1 MRYIT
6 QGSES
11 QERYELLISLTRIS
25 SEDIKAALKDY
36 LVTGLADATAAAIN
50 GVQLS
55 NFTRAL
61 KTVNDIAAT
70 VEQIK
75 ELDWA
80 RLNQLSDKFKE
91 SKWQEA

>member
-1 MRYIT
+1 MKYIT
-6 QGSES
+6 QGGES
-11 QERYELLISLTRIS
+11 KERYELLISLTRIS
-25 SEDIKAALKDY
+25 SEDVKAALKDY
-36 LVTGLADATAAAIN
+36 LVIGLADATAAAIN

-61 KTVNDIAAT
+61 NTLNTVAST

-80 RLNQLSDKFKE
+80 RLKSVK
-91 SKWQEA
+91 

>member
-36 LVTGLADATAAAIN
+36 LVTGLADATAAAVN
-50 GVQLS
+50 GVPLS

-61 KTVNDIAAT
+61 KTLNDTAAT
-70 VEQIK
+70 VEKIK

-80 RLNQLSDKFKE
+80 RFK
-91 SKWQEA
+91 SVN

>member
-36 LVTGLADATAAAIN
+36 LVTGLADTTAAAIN

-75 ELDWA
+75 QLDWA
-80 RLNQLSDKFKE
+80 RLKSVK
-91 SKWQEA
+91 

>member
-11 QERYELLISLTRIS
+11 SERYELLISLTRIS

-36 LVTGLADATAAAIN
+36 LVTGLADTTASAIN

-80 RLNQLSDKFKE
+80 RLNQLSDKF
-91 SKWQEA
+91 

>member
-36 LVTGLADATAAAIN
+36 LVTGLADATAAAVN
-50 GVQLS
+50 GIPLS

-61 KTVNDIAAT
+61 KTLNDTAST
-70 VEQIK
+70 VEKIK

-80 RLNQLSDKFKE
+80 RFK
-91 SKWQEA
+91 SVN

>member
-11 QERYELLISLTRIS
+11 PDRYELLISLTRIS

-80 RLNQLSDKFKE
+80 RVKSVK
-91 SKWQEA
+91 

>member
-11 QERYELLISLTRIS
+11 QERFELLISLTRIS

-61 KTVNDIAAT
+61 KTLNETAAT

-80 RLNQLSDKFKE
+80 RFK
-91 SKWQEA
+91 SVN

>member
-6 QGSES
+6 QGGES

-36 LVTGLADATAAAIN
+36 LVTGLADTTAAAVN
-50 GVQLS
+50 GIPLS

-61 KTVNDIAAT
+61 KTLNDTAAT
-70 VEQIK
+70 VEKIK

-80 RLNQLSDKFKE
+80 RFK
-91 SKWQEA
+91 SVN

>member
-11 QERYELLISLTRIS
+11 QERYQLLISLTRIS

-36 LVTGLADATAAAIN
+36 LVTGLADTTAAAIN

-80 RLNQLSDKFKE
+80 RFK
-91 SKWQEA
+91 SVK

>member
-6 QGSES
+6 QGGES
-11 QERYELLISLTRIS
+11 PERYELLISLTRIS

-36 LVTGLADATAAAIN
+36 LVTGLADATAAAVN
-50 GVQLS
+50 GVPLS

-61 KTVNDIAAT
+61 KTLNDTAAT
-70 VEQIK
+70 VEKIK

-80 RLNQLSDKFKE
+80 RFK
-91 SKWQEA
+91 SAN

>member
-1 MRYIT
+1 MKYIT

-11 QERYELLISLTRIS
+11 LDRYQLLISLTRIS
-25 SEDIKAALKDY
+25 SEDVKAALKDY
-36 LVTGLADATAAAIN
+36 LVTGLADTTAAAIN

-61 KTVNDIAAT
+61 NTLNTVASTI
-70 VEQIK
+70 EQIK

-80 RLNQLSDKFKE
+80 RLKSVK
-91 SKWQEA
+91 

>member
-6 QGSES
+6 QGGENP
-11 QERYELLISLTRIS
+11 ERFELLISLTRIS

-36 LVTGLADATAAAIN
+36 LVTGLADATAAAVN
-50 GVQLS
+50 GVPLS

-61 KTVNDIAAT
+61 KTLNDTAAT
-70 VEQIK
+70 VEKIK

-80 RLNQLSDKFKE
+80 HFK
-91 SKWQEA
+91 SVN

>member
-6 QGSES
+6 QGGES
-11 QERYELLISLTRIS
+11 PERYELLISLTRIS

-80 RLNQLSDKFKE
+80 RVKSVK
-91 SKWQEA
+91 

>member
-36 LVTGLADATAAAIN
+36 LVTGLADATAASVN
-50 GVQLS
+50 GVPLS

-61 KTVNDIAAT
+61 KTLNDTAAT
-70 VEQIK
+70 VEKIK

-80 RLNQLSDKFKE
+80 RFK
-91 SKWQEA
+91 SVN

>member
-36 LVTGLADATAAAIN
+36 LVTGLADTTAAAIN

-80 RLNQLSDKFKE
+80 RFK
-91 SKWQEA
+91 SVK

>member
-6 QGSES
+6 QGGES
-11 QERYELLISLTRIS
+11 PERYELLISLTRIS

-36 LVTGLADATAAAIN
+36 LVTGLTDATAAAVN
-50 GVQLS
+50 GVPLS

-61 KTVNDIAAT
+61 KTLNDTAAT
-70 VEQIK
+70 VEKIK

-80 RLNQLSDKFKE
+80 RFK
-91 SKWQEA
+91 SVN

>member
-36 LVTGLADATAAAIN
+36 LVIGLADATAAAIN

-80 RLNQLSDKFKE
+80 RVKSVK
-91 SKWQEA
+91 

>member
-11 QERYELLISLTRIS
+11 PERYELLISLTRIS

-36 LVTGLADATAAAIN
+36 LVTGLADATAAAVN
-50 GVQLS
+50 GVPLS

-61 KTVNDIAAT
+61 KTLNDTAAT
-70 VEQIK
+70 VEKIK

-80 RLNQLSDKFKE
+80 RFNSVN
-91 SKWQEA
+91 

>member
-6 QGSES
+6 QGGES
-11 QERYELLISLTRIS
+11 SERYELLISLTRIN

-36 LVTGLADATAAAIN
+36 LVTGLADATAAAVN
-50 GVQLS
+50 GVPLS

-61 KTVNDIAAT
+61 KTLNDTAAT
-70 VEQIK
+70 VEKIK

-80 RLNQLSDKFKE
+80 RFK
-91 SKWQEA
+91 SVN